1 MVTGQFASAAVP
13 AQRDLRF
20 SAEEVTELA
29 GITYR
34 QLDHWI
40 RNNHIQGEHLKDL
53 GQGHARSFNLSDVVE
68 IAVMQALV
76 DVGFRVGVAARLA
89 SAERRP
95 HWETA

>member
-1 MVTGQFASAAVP
+1 MTGQFVSAAIP
-13 AQRDLRF
+13 GQKDLRF

-29 GITYR
+29 GVTYR

-40 RNNHIQGEHLKDL
+40 RNNHLTADHLKDL
-53 GQGHARSFNLSDVVE
+53 GSGHPRSFSLSDLVE
-68 IAVMQALV
+68 VAVMQALT

-95 HWETA
+95 HWETP